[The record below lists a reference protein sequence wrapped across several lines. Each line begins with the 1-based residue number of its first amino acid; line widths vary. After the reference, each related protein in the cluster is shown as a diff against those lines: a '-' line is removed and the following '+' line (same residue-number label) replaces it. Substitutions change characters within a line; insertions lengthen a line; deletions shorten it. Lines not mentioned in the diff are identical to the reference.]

1 MSIVIANAGIMTVG
15 DFEKFPAKVCQDML
29 DVNAYHY
36 AMLHKIFLKKLME
49 RTAKGKRCAIIGVSS
64 STWLRH
70 FPKFLV
76 YTSTKAFASY
86 LSIAL

>member
-1 MSIVIANAGIMTVG
+1 MSIVIANAGVMTVG
-15 DFEKFPAKVCQDML
+15 DFENFPAKVCQDML

-36 AMLHKIFLKKLME
+36 ALMHKVFLKKLMQ
-49 RTAKGKRCAIIGVSS
+49 RIATGKRCAIIGVSS
-64 STWLRH
+64 SSWLRH

-76 YTSTKAFASY
+76 YTATKAFASY